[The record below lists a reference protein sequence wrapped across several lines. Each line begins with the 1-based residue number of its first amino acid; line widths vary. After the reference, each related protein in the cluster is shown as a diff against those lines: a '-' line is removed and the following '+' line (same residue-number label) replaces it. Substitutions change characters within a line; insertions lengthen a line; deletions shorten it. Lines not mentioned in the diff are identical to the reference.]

1 MKDLSKL
8 LHIAT
13 LGRTVGLQ
21 GDMKLH
27 IKSDFPEQ
35 FVDGAEFLSKDGT
48 KVRLASV
55 DLDRGIVRLEGCDTP
70 ESTKRYINMKLY
82 TTHEATREACELD
95 DGEFFWFDIVGC
107 IVIEDGRELGRV
119 TDIERISIQDYL
131 AVKTDAKLVELG
143 EVKSFLIPYQPPF
156 IVDTD
161 IESKRIE
168 VKGGLD
174 ILQAS

>member
-1 MKDLSKL
+1 MKDDSKL

-13 LGRTVGLQ
+13 LGKSVGLK

-35 FVDGAEFLSKDGT
+35 FVDGAEFLMKDGSKT
-48 KVRLASV
+48 VLANV
-55 DLDRGIVRLEGCDTP
+55 DLERGIVRLDGCETP
-70 ESTKRYINMKLY
+70 ESTKRFINAKLY
-82 TTHEATREACELD
+82 TTYEATREACELEE
-95 DGEFFWFDIVGC
+95 GEFFWFDLVGC
-107 IVIEDGRELGRV
+107 SVSEDGRLLGRV
-119 TDIERISIQDYL
+119 TDIERISVQDYL
-131 AVKTDAKLVELG
+131 AIKTDSALVAQG
-143 EVKSFLIPYQPPF
+143 EVKSFLIPYQSPF
-156 IVDTD
+156 ILDTD